1 MTLASTFRPR
11 LRPLEPTRL
20 PDESDEMMFAL
31 RDPTGIS
38 EAILSL
44 SGGALRALLLMDG
57 TRTCDEIR
65 RDFQQDVGVELSEA
79 SMEKLLTHLD
89 RSHFLD
95 GERFE
100 NHYRSLVE
108 EYLSAPTRA
117 LRDGESLGVDAGSGE
132 PFRSILAGAPSQD
145 ASKAAADRVVGLIA
159 PHLDYAR
166 GAPCYAAAYGALVHR
181 RPPDRVVI
189 LGTNHFGR
197 SSSVVATAKAF
208 ETPLGTTGC
217 DVEFLEALEARLG
230 SLRRFELDHRREH
243 SVELQVMFLQHLF
256 GAERTR
262 IVPFL
267 CPSPCGPTGTAPW
280 DGEGVDLR
288 AFAAALGEQVRS
300 WPGDTLIL
308 AGADLSHVGGY
319 FGDERELDE
328 AFLGH
333 VRSRDEEALD
343 CVEGGDGEA
352 FRQCVARDENPTR
365 VCSAGCIYALLTAL
379 PDAKPER
386 LAYHQAVTPEWRNC
400 VTCAAVAMRG

>member
-1 MTLASTFRPR
+1 MTFASTYQPC

-79 SMEKLLTHLD
+79 SIQKLLAHLD
-89 RSHFLD
+89 RAHFLD
-95 GERFE
+95 GQRFE
-100 NHYRSLVE
+100 DHYRSLVE
-108 EYLSAPTRA
+108 EYLGAPTRA
-117 LRDGESLGVDAGSGE
+117 LRDGESLGVDAATGE
-132 PFRSILAGAPSQD
+132 PFRSILAASPSRE
-145 ASKAAADRVVGLIA
+145 AALAAADRVIGLIA

-166 GAPCYAAAYGALVHR
+166 GSPCYAAAYGALVHR

-208 ETPLGTTGC
+208 ETPLGTTAC
-217 DVEFLEALEARLG
+217 DVEFLETLEAKLG
-230 SLRRFELDHRREH
+230 SVRRFELDHRREH

-256 GAERTR
+256 GADRMR

-288 AFAAALGEQVRS
+288 AFSAALGEQVRS

-328 AFLGH
+328 AFLAH
-333 VRSRDEEALD
+333 VRSRDEEALRH
-343 CVEGGDGEA
+343 VETGDAES
-352 FRQCVARDENPTR
+352 FRRWVARADNPTR
-365 VCSAGCIYALLTAL
+365 MCSAGCIYALLTAL
-379 PDAKPER
+379 PNAEPR
-386 LAYHQAVTPEWRNC
+386 LLAYHQAVTQEWRNC
-400 VTCAAVAMRG
+400 VTCAAVALQG